1 MSRISVRAITYSID
15 LNKVVKQSY
24 KDKVTNDIL
33 KLKSAFESKGIFVR
47 TIRFNILPIKQDER
61 LEKFLFL
68 KRITVLSELCE
79 LAGIRW
85 FNIAFDL
92 INLPKKDVQNI
103 TSIGYDII
111 NRFPNSFINFIV
123 ADGENVN
130 TFAAK
135 QCSQLILDISRLSE
149 NGYDNF
155 RVGVSLNPKENT
167 PFFPFSYGLT
177 DMSFSVAMETAQPII
192 DVLQK
197 TKDEDLE
204 EKRIL
209 IKDVINDIAMQIDT
223 ISKSVSDN
231 HAISYGGQDLSLA
244 PFPDDKISVIEILH
258 RLGLDDIGSNG
269 TLFLTG
275 YLTGILKDVIKENEL
290 KAAGFNG
297 VMYSLLEDHL
307 MCEAND
313 KKYLT
318 IDQIISYS
326 TLCGCGLDM
335 VPVPGNILIEELASI
350 ILDVAAI
357 AIKLQKPLGV
367 RVLPIPNKE
376 ENEFTSFDMD
386 FLTNTRILKLKNLS
400 LNSDVF
406 ANNRFSFKGI

>member
-1 MSRISVRAITYSID
+1 MNNSCVRAITYSID
-15 LNKVVKQSY
+15 LNEVIKQSY
-24 KDKVTNDIL
+24 KNNVKKDIEIL
-33 KLKSAFESKGIFVR
+33 KSSFESKGIFVR

-61 LEKFLFL
+61 LDKFLFL
-68 KRITVLSELCE
+68 KRITVLSELCDS
-79 LAGIRW
+79 AGIRW

-92 INLPKKDVQNI
+92 INLPKKDVQII

-111 NRFPNSFINFIV
+111 NRFSNSFINFIV

-130 TFAAK
+130 MFAAK
-135 QCSQLILDISRLSE
+135 QCAQLILDISRLSE

-167 PFFPFSYGLT
+167 PFFPFSYGLA
-177 DMSFSVAMETAQPII
+177 DRSFSVAVETAQPII
-192 DVLQK
+192 EVLRK
-197 TKDEDLE
+197 IKDEDLE
-204 EKRIL
+204 EKRIV
-209 IKDVINDIAMQIDT
+209 IKQVISEMAIQIDA
-223 ISKSVSDN
+223 IAKSVSEN
-231 HAISYGGQDLSLA
+231 HSINYGGQDLSLA

-258 RLGLDDIGSNG
+258 KLGLDDIGSNG
-269 TLFLTG
+269 TLFLTA
-275 YLTGILKDVIKENEL
+275 YLTGVLKDVIKENEL

-307 MCEAND
+307 MCTAND
-313 KKYLT
+313 KKHLT
-318 IDQIISYS
+318 IDKIISYS

-335 VPVPGNILIEELASI
+335 VPIPGNILIEELASI

-400 LNSDVF
+400 LNSNLFTD
-406 ANNRFSFKGI
+406 NRFNI

>member
-1 MSRISVRAITYSID
+1 MSNSCVRAITYSID
-15 LNKVVKQSY
+15 LNEVTKQSY
-24 KDKVTNDIL
+24 KNKVKKDIEIL
-33 KLKSAFESKGIFVR
+33 RFSFESKGIFVR

-61 LEKFLFL
+61 LDKFLFL
-68 KRITVLSELCE
+68 KRITVLSELCDS
-79 LAGIRW
+79 AGIRW

-92 INLPKKDVQNI
+92 INIPKKDVQII

-111 NRFPNSFINFIV
+111 NRFSNSFINFIV

-135 QCSQLILDISRLSE
+135 QCAQLILDISRLSE

-167 PFFPFSYGLT
+167 PFFPFSYGLVDT
-177 DMSFSVAMETAQPII
+177 SFSVAVETTQPII
-192 DVLQK
+192 DVLS
-197 TKDEDLE
+197 TTREEDLE
-204 EKRIL
+204 EKRIA
-209 IKDVINDIAMQIDT
+209 IKTVISEMALQIDT
-223 ISKSVSDN
+223 IAKSVSEDYSIN
-231 HAISYGGQDLSLA
+231 YGGQDLSLA

-258 RLGLDDIGSNG
+258 KLGLDDIGSNG
-269 TLFLTG
+269 TLFLTA
-275 YLTGILKDVIKENEL
+275 YLTGILKDVIKENEV

-307 MCEAND
+307 MCSAND

-318 IDQIISYS
+318 IDKIISYS

-335 VPVPGNILIEELASI
+335 VPIPGNILIEELASI

-400 LNSDVF
+400 LNSTLFTD
-406 ANNRFSFKGI
+406 NRFTI

>member
-1 MSRISVRAITYSID
+1 MTMSNSCVRAITYSID
-15 LNKVVKQSY
+15 LNKVTKQPY
-24 KDKVTNDIL
+24 KDKVKKDIEIL
-33 KLKSAFESKGIFVR
+33 KSSFESKGIFVR
-47 TIRFNILPIKQDER
+47 TVRFNILPIKQDER
-61 LEKFLFL
+61 FDKLLFL
-68 KRITVLSELCE
+68 KQIKVLSELCE
-79 LAGIRW
+79 LAEIRW

-92 INLPKKDVQNI
+92 INLPKKDVKII
-103 TSIGYDII
+103 TAIGYDII
-111 NRFPNSFINFIV
+111 NRFSNSFINFIV

-130 TFAAK
+130 TFATK
-135 QCSQLILDISRLSE
+135 QCAQLILDISRLSE

-167 PFFPFSYGLT
+167 PFFPFSYGLV
-177 DMSFSVAMETAQPII
+177 DNSFSIAVETAQPII
-192 DVLQK
+192 DVLN
-197 TKDEDLE
+197 TKKEEDLE
-204 EKRIL
+204 EKRTA
-209 IKDVINDIAMQIDT
+209 IKQVINDVALQIDA
-223 ISKSVSDN
+223 IAKSVSEN
-231 HAISYGGQDLSLA
+231 HSIKYGGQDLSLA

-258 RLGLDDIGSNG
+258 KLGLDDIGSNG
-269 TLFLTG
+269 TLFLTA
-275 YLTGILKDVIKENEL
+275 YLTGILKNVIRENEL

-307 MCEAND
+307 MCSAND
-313 KKYLT
+313 KKHLT
-318 IDQIISYS
+318 IDNIISYS

-335 VPVPGNILIEELASI
+335 VPIPGNILIEELASI

-400 LNSDVF
+400 LNSNLFMD
-406 ANNRFSFKGI
+406 NRFTI